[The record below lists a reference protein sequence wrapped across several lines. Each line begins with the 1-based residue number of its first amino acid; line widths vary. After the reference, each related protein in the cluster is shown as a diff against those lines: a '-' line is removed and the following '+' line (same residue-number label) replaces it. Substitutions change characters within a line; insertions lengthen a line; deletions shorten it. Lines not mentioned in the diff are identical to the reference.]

1 MYCFI
6 IRSLDTL
13 ALSVL
18 WGDGDHVLSPLDT
31 IELFG
36 RQGQRAVSEGRSMNL
51 YSNFSNCENV
61 LVFRI
66 LMFDVFL
73 ILNSF

>member
-6 IRSLDTL
+6 IRFLDTL

-18 WGDGDHVLSPLDT
+18 RGDGDHVLSPHDT

-36 RQGQRAVSEGRSMNL
+36 RQGQRAVSEDRSMNL